1 MDWYLYRDNVMTM
14 VLRERCF
21 NERRIETM
29 ETDRD
34 VNAREPEVTTTL

>member
-1 MDWYLYRDNVMTM
+1 MTM